1 MKSPDEVK
9 KELLVFWKNIL
20 GDAYYGSTNFG
31 SINGIPIEIN
41 VLTVIMTWI
50 TMVLVL
56 LVGYLAVKNLSLD
69 KPCRLQVVYETVYTF
84 LRDIIFDNVTS
95 QKRAASIMPIVL
107 TLFVF
112 IWFGNMLGMI
122 PFMDSPTGDVNTT
135 IGLALMVFIG
145 IQVLGI
151 KDKGLSYF
159 KHYVEP
165 YPFFLPLVIIEEL
178 AKPITLGFRLF
189 GNIFAKKMFTLVL
202 LGMIPLTAN
211 FLGGFIP
218 HVIWLAFGVFVG
230 TIQAFIFSMLTIVY
244 TAQAV
249 NKHH

>member
-9 KELLVFWKNIL
+9 KELLCGWERVL
-20 GDAYYGSTNFG
+20 GDMWYGPTNFG
-31 SINGIPIEIN
+31 TINGIPIEIN
-41 VLTVIMTWI
+41 VLTVVMTWI
-50 TMVLVL
+50 TMAIVA
-56 LVGYLAVKNLSLD
+56 LVGYLAVKNLSID
-69 KPCRLQVVYETVYTF
+69 KPGRLQVTFETVYTF
-84 LRDIIFDNVTS
+84 LRDIIFDNITS
-95 QKRAASIMPIVL
+95 QKRATSVMPIVL
-107 TLFVF
+107 SLFVF
-112 IWFGNMLGMI
+112 IWFANMLGMI
-122 PFMDSPTGDVNTT
+122 PMMDSPTGDVNTT

-165 YPFFLPLVIIEEL
+165 YPFFLPLVIVEEI
-178 AKPITLGFRLF
+178 AKPVTLGFRLF

-202 LGMIPLTAN
+202 LGMIPITAN
-211 FLGGFIP
+211 FMGGFIP
-218 HVIWLAFGVFVG
+218 HVIWLAFGIFVG